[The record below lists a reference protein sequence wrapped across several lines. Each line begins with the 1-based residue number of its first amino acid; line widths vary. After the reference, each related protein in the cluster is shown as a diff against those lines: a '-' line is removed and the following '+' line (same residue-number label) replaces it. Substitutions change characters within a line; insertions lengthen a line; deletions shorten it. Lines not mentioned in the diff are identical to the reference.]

1 MCSQIKAAR
10 GWYKQ
15 QEKGTRVM
23 LTILTAAVTF
33 YLVFLLWL
41 LPEMME
47 TVPMDTKYWTVK
59 ILAALLMTVPVY
71 LGLQWCVYR
80 LSGAELKESGAG
92 TDSIPDENAGENRD
106 AAEKK
111 EKMRR
116 RFWFFLGFSLVFAW
130 LMVYFYAY
138 FPGSF
143 DWDNL
148 DQWWQIQNSQY
159 DTWHPVFHTLIIA
172 LFTKVV
178 NHYGFAVFMQLL
190 LYSLLCGYLLY
201 TMAKW
206 RFPVWGMLLAEFF
219 LAANPQTHR
228 ILLFMWKDSALTL
241 FMLLFTVYLIHVWK
255 SGGRWLKKKRN
266 LAVWILVLISISLV
280 RHNSI
285 LYTIPFLILAVFFF
299 KEIRRES
306 IISLVLMLAG
316 MWVIQ
321 YPVYNLV
328 GASRPSQTYVET
340 VGVPMTILC
349 NIHETAPESLDP
361 EAAEFLAEIG
371 PEKRWDIYEMGNY
384 NSFKFVTNAN
394 QVISSTDPLDFLS
407 FTARTAANAPGLSL
421 QAVYQVTRMVWDIRG
436 TTPWHTDLEYQI
448 QENEWNFSYVE
459 DRAGMRTV
467 LNDFDKWV
475 MDSALDTLFSYNG
488 IHLLALI
495 LCTLFVFARKGKG
508 WKALVLTLPVLAYN
522 YGTMLLLCGPT
533 YRFFHFDSVIFVPLC
548 LLLFSG
554 WKTAVPENNM

>member
-116 RFWFFLGFSLVFAW
+116 RFWFLLGFSLVFAW

-467 LNDFDKWV
+467 LNDFDNWV

>member
-23 LTILTAAVTF
+23 LTILTVAVTF
-33 YLVFLLWL
+33 YLVILLWL

-92 TDSIPDENAGENRD
+92 TDSIPDENARENRD

-116 RFWFFLGFSLVFAW
+116 RFWFLLGFSLVFAW

-206 RFPVWGMLLAEFF
+206 RFPVRGMLLAEFF

-467 LNDFDKWV
+467 LNDFDNWV

>member
-1 MCSQIKAAR
+1 
-10 GWYKQ
+10 
-15 QEKGTRVM
+15 
-23 LTILTAAVTF
+23 
-33 YLVFLLWL
+33 
-41 LPEMME
+41 
-47 TVPMDTKYWTVK
+47 
-59 ILAALLMTVPVY
+59 
-71 LGLQWCVYR
+71 
-80 LSGAELKESGAG
+80 
-92 TDSIPDENAGENRD
+92 
-106 AAEKK
+106 
-111 EKMRR
+111 
-116 RFWFFLGFSLVFAW
+116 
-130 LMVYFYAY
+130 MVYFYAY

-148 DQWWQIQNSQY
+148 DQWWQIQHSQY

-172 LFTKVV
+172 LFSKIV

-285 LYTIPFLILAVFFF
+285 LYTIPFLILAIFCFR
-299 KEIRRES
+299 EIRRES
-306 IISLVLMLAG
+306 LLSLILMLAG
-316 MWVIQ
+316 MWFIQ

-328 GASRPSQTYVET
+328 GASRPEQTYVET

-349 NIHETAPESLDP
+349 NVHETAPESLDP
-361 EAAEFLAEIG
+361 EAAEFLSQIG
-371 PEKRWDIYEMGNY
+371 PEKRWQIYEMGNY

-394 QVISSTDPLDFLS
+394 QVISDTDPLEFLG
-407 FTARTAANAPGLSL
+407 FTARTVRNTPGLSL
-421 QAVYQVTRMVWDIRG
+421 QAVYQVTRMVWDVRG
-436 TTPWHTDLEYQI
+436 ETPWHTDLEYQI
-448 QENEWNFSYVE
+448 RENDWGFAYVE
-459 DRAGMRTV
+459 DRAGLRTV
-467 LNDFDKWV
+467 LNDFDNWV

-495 LCTLFVFARKGKG
+495 LCTLFVFAKKGKG
-508 WKALVLTLPVLAYN
+508 WKALTLTLPVLAYN

-548 LLLFSG
+548 LLLFSEWG
-554 WKTAVPENNM
+554 QTDEREAEKEENKRIGKTAAEA